1 MKHRNIVI
9 LLLITSIVT
18 QVVGIILN
26 CIVISM
32 NRGMPTIGYEGESGM
47 WVPINQ
53 ETRFAFLS
61 DVIRVGNYV
70 GSLGDLFIIISM
82 VTIMI
87 ATWIAMP
94 QGRKLFPILVVSA
107 FGIILSRAEAVY
119 VATLLFLIAAVGTVL
134 AMYFKYRSSVKTR
147 TVVM

>member
-1 MKHRNIVI
+1 
-9 LLLITSIVT
+9 
-18 QVVGIILN
+18 
-26 CIVISM
+26 
-32 NRGMPTIGYEGESGM
+32 MPTIGYEGESGM